1 MLFFNKLNIKLNI
14 LLTSIIYIICLF
26 SQSSCSI
33 YKMDIFQG
41 VDIDEYQLNKLTP
54 RLTKKQVQE
63 ILGNP
68 SLDPLHKERLDYYYL
83 NKTNNQ
89 NITIKKH
96 LILYFNSNAE
106 LISYDG
112 DVQVKNLNRKSR

>member
-33 YKMDIFQG
+33 YKMDISQG
-41 VDIDEYQLNKLTP
+41 VDINEHQLNKLAP

-68 SLDPLHKERLDYYYL
+68 ILEPLHRERLDYYYL

-106 LISYDG
+106 LIYYDG
-112 DVQVKNLNRKSR
+112 DLQVKNLPRKSR